1 MRGGGGKTNRYRA
14 LMPGVGIAARIRSAK
29 RKVVAAAGI
38 ACAVFCAYA
47 DREVGPV
54 AYPRTQWGRIAY
66 GNRSA
71 MSGTAW
77 MDIALQNYVFKGAG
91 ATSNLNGWQTTW
103 QTTNLQKS
111 QLRFDGWFEVT
122 ADKAGDWRFQM
133 AYDDYFAFYID
144 DARILYINT
153 AQKTDPS
160 ETVNLTE
167 GWHRFTVICGDT
179 TGGYGAGWVSL
190 LGDNTNRA
198 LVASNVTTSARY
210 DFLADSAAFPQ
221 GSGEN
226 RFTLAENADWS
237 ADGTTML
244 TSGAILDLNG
254 RTLTVSDIDCD
265 NYIGAMVTNS
275 AATKAVLLFLGDP
288 DESTAVAKNL
298 VKGAGDNIIL
308 ANKDALSAMWTGGAG
323 NGLATD
329 AGNWRNVLTGE
340 AMVPTADCDAVVSGT
355 VDLQIPSGSA
365 FVCKSFSIQ
374 NCTLA
379 TDCDWSGLSVRPAL
393 GGTAN
398 LNGHTLTLGKLTA
411 VSGAAISGGD
421 GSALVFVLDDT
432 SYSGAFNEAAFID
445 GVANLA
451 VSGSAKIQFPKSGNG
466 TTTINQLQLGA
477 SASPVELAQTGG
489 AVVLGAKIHGI
500 GEASGKKGVYTM
512 TGGTLSTPAGS
523 EFQVGRYG
531 QGEFVQT
538 SGDVTI
544 GEWLSIARL
553 ANSRGIYTITGGTLT
568 AVKSGRP
575 VWIGGDTGAE
585 GVLNVGGDAV
595 LHLNAVALGG
605 NDKKTA
611 TAKVNIGGNA
621 KITVDDYFQT
631 SSYNATNYKTTFT
644 VTQDGGELSVGGFM
658 RLPSYGGSGSFVQT
672 RGKTTTGNSV
682 LIGCGQRNADAT
694 GVLDV
699 GGTFTAGGSGIWL
712 GYGANAKGSLVLREG
727 GTLVAKCIQ
736 RNEGTAHVTFAGGK
750 AVATADNANFI
761 TKIDDLTFAKGGVEI
776 DSAGRSVGMTLC
788 TVDTVAGSSLKKS
801 GNGTLALEALPPVDT
816 VAVDGGTLALS
827 SGGDLASA
835 SVAHRWSFSGDL
847 RDSVTGKTATKYGSG
862 AISYPD
868 SSSLLLPGGSKG
880 TCYVDLGAD
889 KFAGESVTIE
899 MWVTLR
905 TTRDWTRIFVIG
917 GASGS
922 WTVCNSRR
930 ASGEGN
936 VFNFDSFNGTQK
948 GDKSLAKDVK
958 YHIAVTYAPDGA
970 GGIVERQYV
979 TKADGES
986 VWTGEVKK
994 SGWAVSANA
1003 AQDYFWLGHS
1013 NGNDPDT
1020 NAEYDE
1026 IRVWTGALG
1035 AEAIAASV
1043 KKGPDATAEDLA
1055 AIAAAD
1061 SGASAVSAR
1070 SLAIAPGAALAVG
1083 TGNTLKVANLG
1094 IAGTLASGNLV
1105 VEGRAVA
1112 TAGEKMTVA
1121 SGATLDLTGAEI
1133 CIANPED
1140 IASDGFTIAESSAG
1154 GIVPAAPRKL
1164 EGALSGYFLFLT
1176 PGKARIGKQGFS
1188 VIIR

>member
-1 MRGGGGKTNRYRA
+1 MRGGGKTNRYRA
-14 LMPGVGIAARIRSAK
+14 LMPGVGIAARISFAK
-29 RKVVAAAGI
+29 RKFAVAAGI
-38 ACAVFCAYA
+38 ACAVIGAYA
-47 DREVGPV
+47 DRVVGTV
-54 AYPRTQWGRIAY
+54 AHPQTQWGRIAY

-91 ATSNLNGWQTTW
+91 DTSNINGWQTEW
-103 QTTNLQKS
+103 QTANLKQS

-122 ADKAGDWRFQM
+122 ADKAGDWRFQL

-144 DARILYINT
+144 GTRILYINT
-153 AQKTDPS
+153 AKKTDPS

-179 TGGYGAGWVSL
+179 TGGYGAGWESL
-190 LGDNTNRA
+190 LGDNTFRA

-210 DFLADSAAFPQ
+210 DFLADPAAFPQ

-226 RFTLAENADWS
+226 RFTLTENTDWS
-237 ADGTTML
+237 ADGTIML
-244 TSGAILDLNG
+244 TNGAILDLNG
-254 RTLTVSDIDCD
+254 RTLTVSDIACD
-265 NYIGAMVTNS
+265 NYIGTM
-275 AATKAVLLFLGDP
+275 
-288 DESTAVAKNL
+288 
-298 VKGAGDNIIL
+298 
-308 ANKDALSAMWTGGAG
+308 
-323 NGLATD
+323 
-329 AGNWRNVLTGE
+329 
-340 AMVPTADCDAVVSGT
+340 
-355 VDLQIPSGSA
+355 
-365 FVCKSFSIQ
+365 
-374 NCTLA
+374 
-379 TDCDWSGLSVRPAL
+379 
-393 GGTAN
+393 
-398 LNGHTLTLGKLTA
+398 
-411 VSGAAISGGD
+411 ISGGD
-421 GSALVFVLDDT
+421 GSALVFAVDDT

-451 VSGSAKIQFPKSGNG
+451 VSGSAKIQFPKSGSG

-477 SASPVELAQTGG
+477 SASPVEFAQAGG
-489 AVVLGAKIHGI
+489 AVALGAKIHGI

-682 LIGCGQRNADAT
+682 LIGCGQSNADAT

-936 VFNFDSFNGTQK
+936 VFNFDSFDGTQK
-948 GDKSLAKDVK
+948 GDKSLAKDMK

-1026 IRVWTGALG
+1026 IRVWNGALG

-1043 KKGPDATAEDLA
+1043 EKGPDATAEDLA

-1061 SGASAVSAR
+1061 AGASAVSAR
-1070 SLAIAPGAALAVG
+1070 SLAIAPGATLAVG
-1083 TGNTLKVANLG
+1083 AGNTLNVADLRM
-1094 IAGTLASGNLV
+1094 AGTLESGNLV

>member
-1 MRGGGGKTNRYRA
+1 MRGGGKTNRYRA
-14 LMPGVGIAARIRSAK
+14 SMPGVGIAARISSAK
-29 RKVVAAAGI
+29 RKFAVAAGI
-38 ACAVFCAYA
+38 ACAVIGAYA
-47 DREVGPV
+47 DRVVGTV
-54 AYPRTQWGRIAY
+54 AHPQTQWGRIAY

-91 ATSNLNGWQTTW
+91 DTSNINGWQTEW
-103 QTTNLQKS
+103 QAANLQKS

-122 ADKAGDWRFQM
+122 ADKAGDWRFQL

-144 DARILYINT
+144 GTRILYINT
-153 AQKTDPS
+153 AKKTDPS

-179 TGGYGAGWVSL
+179 TGGYGAGWGSL
-190 LGDNTNRA
+190 LGDNTFRA

-210 DFLADSAAFPQ
+210 DFLADPAAFPQ

-226 RFTLAENADWS
+226 RFTLTENTDWS
-237 ADGTTML
+237 ADGTIML
-244 TSGAILDLNG
+244 TNGAILDLNG
-254 RTLTVSDIDCD
+254 RTLTVSDIACD
-265 NYIGAMVTNS
+265 NYIGTM
-275 AATKAVLLFLGDP
+275 
-288 DESTAVAKNL
+288 
-298 VKGAGDNIIL
+298 
-308 ANKDALSAMWTGGAG
+308 
-323 NGLATD
+323 
-329 AGNWRNVLTGE
+329 
-340 AMVPTADCDAVVSGT
+340 
-355 VDLQIPSGSA
+355 
-365 FVCKSFSIQ
+365 
-374 NCTLA
+374 
-379 TDCDWSGLSVRPAL
+379 
-393 GGTAN
+393 
-398 LNGHTLTLGKLTA
+398 
-411 VSGAAISGGD
+411 ISGGD
-421 GSALVFVLDDT
+421 GSALVFAVDDT
-432 SYSGAFNEAAFID
+432 SYSGVFNEAAFID

-451 VSGSAKIQFPKSGNG
+451 VSGSAKIQFPKSGSG

-477 SASPVELAQTGG
+477 SASPVEFAQAGG
-489 AVVLGAKIHGI
+489 AVALGAKIHGI

-682 LIGCGQRNADAT
+682 LIGCGQSNADAT

-847 RDSVTGKTATKYGSG
+847 RDSVTGKTAIKYGSG

-936 VFNFDSFNGTQK
+936 VFNFDSFDGTQK

-1026 IRVWTGALG
+1026 IRVWNGALG

-1043 KKGPDATAEDLA
+1043 EKGPDATAEDLA

-1061 SGASAVSAR
+1061 AGASAVSAR
-1070 SLAIAPGAALAVG
+1070 SLAIAPGATLAVG
-1083 TGNTLKVANLG
+1083 AGNTLNVADLRM
-1094 IAGTLASGNLV
+1094 AGTLESGNLA
-1105 VEGRAVA
+1105 VEGRAVV

-1121 SGATLDLTGAEI
+1121 GGATLDLTGAEI

-1176 PGKARIGKQGFS
+1176 SGKARIGKQGFS

>member
-1 MRGGGGKTNRYRA
+1 MRGGGKTNRYRA
-14 LMPGVGIAARIRSAK
+14 SMPGVGIAARISSAK
-29 RKVVAAAGI
+29 RKFAVAAGI
-38 ACAVFCAYA
+38 ACAVIGAYA
-47 DREVGPV
+47 DRVVGTV
-54 AYPRTQWGRIAY
+54 AHPQTQWGRIAY

-91 ATSNLNGWQTTW
+91 DTSNINGWQTEW
-103 QTTNLQKS
+103 QTVNLKQS

-122 ADKAGDWRFQM
+122 ADKAGDWRFQL

-144 DARILYINT
+144 GTRILYINT
-153 AQKTDPS
+153 AKKTDPS

-179 TGGYGAGWVSL
+179 TGGYGAGWGSL
-190 LGDNTNRA
+190 LGDNTFRA

-210 DFLADSAAFPQ
+210 DFLADPAAFPQ

-226 RFTLAENADWS
+226 RFTLTENTDWS
-237 ADGTTML
+237 ADGTIML
-244 TSGAILDLNG
+244 TNGAILDLNG
-254 RTLTVSDIDCD
+254 RTLTVSDIACD
-265 NYIGAMVTNS
+265 NYIGTM
-275 AATKAVLLFLGDP
+275 
-288 DESTAVAKNL
+288 
-298 VKGAGDNIIL
+298 
-308 ANKDALSAMWTGGAG
+308 
-323 NGLATD
+323 
-329 AGNWRNVLTGE
+329 
-340 AMVPTADCDAVVSGT
+340 
-355 VDLQIPSGSA
+355 
-365 FVCKSFSIQ
+365 
-374 NCTLA
+374 
-379 TDCDWSGLSVRPAL
+379 
-393 GGTAN
+393 
-398 LNGHTLTLGKLTA
+398 
-411 VSGAAISGGD
+411 ISGGD
-421 GSALVFVLDDT
+421 GSALVFAVDDT
-432 SYSGAFNEAAFID
+432 SYSGVFNEAAFID

-451 VSGSAKIQFPKSGNG
+451 VSGSAKIQFPKSGSG

-477 SASPVELAQTGG
+477 SASPVEFAQAGG
-489 AVVLGAKIHGI
+489 AVALGAKIHGI

-682 LIGCGQRNADAT
+682 LIGCGQSNADAT

-936 VFNFDSFNGTQK
+936 VFNFDSFDGTQK

-1026 IRVWTGALG
+1026 IRVWNGALG

-1043 KKGPDATAEDLA
+1043 EKGPDATAEDLA

-1061 SGASAVSAR
+1061 AGASAVSAR
-1070 SLAIAPGAALAVG
+1070 SLAIAPGATLAVG
-1083 TGNTLKVANLG
+1083 AGNTLNVADLRM
-1094 IAGTLASGNLV
+1094 AGTLESGNLA
-1105 VEGRAVA
+1105 VEGRAVV

-1121 SGATLDLTGAEI
+1121 GGATLDLTGAEI

-1176 PGKARIGKQGFS
+1176 SGKARIGKQGFS